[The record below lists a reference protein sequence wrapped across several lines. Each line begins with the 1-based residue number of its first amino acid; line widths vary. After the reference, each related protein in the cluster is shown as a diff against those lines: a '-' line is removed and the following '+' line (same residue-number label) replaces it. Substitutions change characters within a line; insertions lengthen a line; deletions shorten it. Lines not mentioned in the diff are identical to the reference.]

1 MIHGWNSTNK
11 VVGSYSLKRK
21 AGKVKCKQSK
31 VGLTFWRPQFFE
43 NKNNNNC
50 SSRSSFQIDEGHEVS
65 NGVKRVKK
73 PLKNTNLETDG
84 CSVEGVETRRHKYEH
99 NSKCRH
105 GNVHCAR

>member
-31 VGLTFWRPQFFE
+31 VGLTFWQPQFFE

-50 SSRSSFQIDEGHEVS
+50 SSRSSFQIDEGHRKGMKCQMVS
-65 NGVKRVKK
+65 NVS
-73 PLKNTNLETDG
+73 KNL
-84 CSVEGVETRRHKYEH
+84 
-99 NSKCRH
+99 
-105 GNVHCAR
+105 